1 MKILIADDDTELRG
15 LIGYAL
21 RQAGWLVIEAADGA
35 EALGRFET
43 EAPDLAILD
52 VSMPRMTGLEVL
64 RKIRAAGARTPV
76 MLLTV
81 RAGEEDQIA
90 GLDQGADDYVTK
102 PFSPRTLLAR
112 ARVLLRRSGAAPGA
126 PPPEKVGSMLLD
138 AETRSVSVGGG
149 DAVRLTPLEF
159 RLLQFLA
166 SNAGRV
172 LPGERLSGHVWGHRG
187 AGDKQLLKQ
196 LVRRL
201 RQKIEADPAN
211 PAYLVTEQG
220 LGYRFDPEGHSASE

>member
-1 MKILIADDDTELRG
+1 MKILIADDDAELRG
-15 LIGYAL
+15 LIDYAL

-43 EAPDLAILD
+43 EAPDLLILD

-64 RKIRAAGARTPV
+64 RKIRAAGSRTPV
-76 MLLTV
+76 MILTV
-81 RAGEEDQIA
+81 RASEEDQVA
-90 GLDQGADDYVTK
+90 GLDQGADDYLTK

-112 ARVLLRRSGAAPGA
+112 ARVLLRRPGAAAAPAPEQIGA
-126 PPPEKVGSMLLD
+126 LLVD
-138 AETRSVSVGGG
+138 HETRSVSVGG
-149 DAVRLTPLEF
+149 ATPVRLTPLEF

-166 SNAGRV
+166 GNAGRV

-201 RQKIEADPAN
+201 RQKIEADPAS
-211 PAYLVTEQG
+211 PVYLVTEQG
-220 LGYRFDPEGHSASE
+220 LGYRFNPDGGSAAE